1 MTRVLLLYHLV
12 VSFLLFLLLPCCH
25 FPIGFVQSLS
35 SSLSGD
41 DEYADFDDDDD
52 ALFQS
57 RLGGKM
63 GPPRRDNTTTNNT
76 TPQQQQK
83 FVAGVFEPFPWRG
96 QGRGIKM
103 YYGSFGGAS
112 NCETCLVKARWL
124 AEMLEVETLHVPAC
138 KRKAGDERAYP
149 TMNPLEYFERESLR
163 SCRRKDLFGKES
175 AMMDGDERR
184 PTFEIESLERRITAD
199 EVNGMPCFEIVQGWC
214 EIEKQRLGEYL
225 IPKHKY
231 KVEWKV
237 TTSSLEKAREHA
249 GEGKAIYFAGVYDFE
264 PVDPETGKKYPNV
277 WQKEAQRYVKGETQQ
292 LGWADEA
299 VERRRK
305 ERDAVRAKKAAEAK
319 ENTNHRHNNNNNNN
333 NNNKSDDEFSVKQQS
348 VPRKDMFLAQE
359 QRIRQ
364 EQVDQQQQQEER
376 HQISETTFREAWKEN
391 ANRRR
396 RRSRNLLA
404 FSSIEPC
411 LSNGNLNDEIYEE
424 ANKEIAKLQIEPSD
438 TLCVHWR
445 QEDFVW
451 KKIGNEFVKNI
462 SYAAER
468 IIHRAEAMKLNTV
481 LLLTNDPEVYPEEK
495 RHEGRVAVNTLR
507 GMLHEIGG
515 LRVEW
520 SMHRNLPD
528 RSKAIYID
536 KATCSMMVDFIGT
549 GKSSFTATIMD
560 MRQTHELCSMNDPN
574 AQLGKKSN
582 SRNTKKGKE
591 SGTITD
597 EEGDEEDLP
606 PIKYKMCLKEK
617 YGGSAK
623 GDSSH
628 DRSPFIFPVDELE
641 HPIQAIETFLDIDA
655 TTPSNYNDNEQEE
668 EKDEKKNNNKLV
680 LKGGPEVVDEYLTE
694 EKIHNFK
701 LKEKAIEPG
710 VEKLDHDEYVQE
722 YEEENQKANAMKEF
736 SVLDPSISVEDLKL
750 DLRELDDDA
759 SVECDRCYAA
769 MPQSEVA
776 EPNAE
781 IWLATPACEKCGLQL
796 LKARRKRLKLG
807 NHEY

>member
-1 MTRVLLLYHLV
+1 MTRALLHLV
-12 VSFLLFLLLPCCH
+12 VSFLLLLLCCY
-25 FPIGFVQSLS
+25 FPIQSL
-35 SSLSGD
+35 SLSGD
-41 DEYADFDDDDD
+41 DDDFD
-52 ALFQS
+52 AFQT
-57 RLGGKM
+57 RLGKG
-63 GPPRRDNTTTNNT
+63 PRRDNNN
-76 TPQQQQK
+76 PQK
-83 FVAGVFEPFPWRG
+83 FVGFVPSRG

-138 KRKAGDERAYP
+138 KRKPGDERAYP

-163 SCRRKDLFGKES
+163 SCRRKDLGKES
-175 AMMDGDERR
+175 TMMDGDDDDDDDDARRSFEGRSRR

-364 EQVDQQQQQEER
+364 EQVDQQQQQQEER

-481 LLLTNDPEVYPEEK
+481 LLLTNDPEVYPEKK

-582 SRNTKKGKE
+582 SRNTKKGNE

-617 YGGSAK
+617 YGGSVK

-668 EKDEKKNNNKLV
+668 EKDENNNNNNNNKLV

-736 SVLDPSISVEDLKL
+736 SVLDPSISAEDLKL

-781 IWLATPACEKCGLQL
+781 IWLTTPACEKCGLQL

>member
-1 MTRVLLLYHLV
+1 MTRALLHLV
-12 VSFLLFLLLPCCH
+12 VSFLLLLLCCY
-25 FPIGFVQSLS
+25 FPIQSL
-35 SSLSGD
+35 SLSGD
-41 DEYADFDDDDD
+41 DDFD
-52 ALFQS
+52 AFQT
-57 RLGGKM
+57 RLGKG
-63 GPPRRDNTTTNNT
+63 PRRDNN
-76 TPQQQQK
+76 PPS
-83 FVAGVFEPFPWRG
+83 FVGGFEPLRG

-138 KRKAGDERAYP
+138 KRKPGDERAYP

-163 SCRRKDLFGKES
+163 SCRRKDLGKES
-175 AMMDGDERR
+175 TMMDGDDDDDARRSFEGRSRR

-199 EVNGMPCFEIVQGWC
+199 EVNGMPCFEVVEGWC
-214 EIEKQRLGEYL
+214 EIEKHRLGEYL

-277 WQKEAQRYVKGETQQ
+277 WQKEAQRYVKGETQR

-319 ENTNHRHNNNNNNN
+319 ENTNSNDHRHNN
-333 NNNKSDDEFSVKQQS
+333 NNNKSDDDISVKQQS

-364 EQVDQQQQQEER
+364 EQVDQQQQQQEER

-560 MRQTHELCSMNDPN
+560 MRQTHELCSINDPN

-668 EKDEKKNNNKLV
+668 EKDENNNNNKLV

-781 IWLATPACEKCGLQL
+781 IWLTTPACEKCGLQL

>member
-1 MTRVLLLYHLV
+1 MTRALLHLV
-12 VSFLLFLLLPCCH
+12 VSFLLLLLCCY
-25 FPIGFVQSLS
+25 FPIQSL
-35 SSLSGD
+35 SLSGD
-41 DEYADFDDDDD
+41 DDFD
-52 ALFQS
+52 AFQT
-57 RLGGKM
+57 RLGKG
-63 GPPRRDNTTTNNT
+63 PRRDNN
-76 TPQQQQK
+76 PPS
-83 FVAGVFEPFPWRG
+83 FVGGFEPLRG

-138 KRKAGDERAYP
+138 KRKPGDERAYP

-163 SCRRKDLFGKES
+163 SCRRKDLGKES
-175 AMMDGDERR
+175 TMMDGDDDDDDDARRSFEGRSRR

-199 EVNGMPCFEIVQGWC
+199 EVNGMPCFEIVEGWC
-214 EIEKQRLGEYL
+214 EIEKHRLGEYL

-319 ENTNHRHNNNNNNN
+319 ENTNSNDHRHNNNNNNN

-364 EQVDQQQQQEER
+364 EQVDQQQQQQEER

-560 MRQTHELCSMNDPN
+560 MRQTHELCSINDPN

-668 EKDEKKNNNKLV
+668 EKDENNNNNKLV

-781 IWLATPACEKCGLQL
+781 IWLTTPACEKCGLQL

>member
-1 MTRVLLLYHLV
+1 MTRVLLYLV
-12 VSFLLFLLLPCCH
+12 VSFLLLLLLPCCY

-35 SSLSGD
+35 LSGD
-41 DEYADFDDDDD
+41 DDFD
-52 ALFQS
+52 AFQS
-57 RLGGKM
+57 RLGKG
-63 GPPRRDNTTTNNT
+63 PRRDNN
-76 TPQQQQK
+76 PQK
-83 FVAGVFEPFPWRG
+83 FVGFVPSRG

-138 KRKAGDERAYP
+138 KRKPGDERAYP

-163 SCRRKDLFGKES
+163 SCRRKDLGKES
-175 AMMDGDERR
+175 TMMDGDDDDDARRSFEGRSRR

-199 EVNGMPCFEIVQGWC
+199 EVNGMPCFEIVEGWC
-214 EIEKQRLGEYL
+214 EIEKHRLGEYL

-319 ENTNHRHNNNNNNN
+319 ENTNHRHNNNN

-560 MRQTHELCSMNDPN
+560 MRQTHELCSINDPN

-668 EKDEKKNNNKLV
+668 EKDENNNNNNKLV

-736 SVLDPSISVEDLKL
+736 SVLDPSISAGDLKL

-781 IWLATPACEKCGLQL
+781 IWLTTPSCEKCGIQL
-796 LKARRKRLKLG
+796 LKVRRKRLNLG

>member
-1 MTRVLLLYHLV
+1 MTRALLHLV
-12 VSFLLFLLLPCCH
+12 VSFLLLLLCCY
-25 FPIGFVQSLS
+25 FPIQSL
-35 SSLSGD
+35 SLSGD
-41 DEYADFDDDDD
+41 DDDFD
-52 ALFQS
+52 AFQT
-57 RLGGKM
+57 RLGKG
-63 GPPRRDNTTTNNT
+63 PRRDNN
-76 TPQQQQK
+76 PPS
-83 FVAGVFEPFPWRG
+83 FVGGFEPLRG

-138 KRKAGDERAYP
+138 KRKPGDERAYP

-175 AMMDGDERR
+175 TMMDGDERR

-319 ENTNHRHNNNNNNN
+319 ENTNHRHNNNN

-668 EKDEKKNNNKLV
+668 EKDENNNNNNNKLV

-781 IWLATPACEKCGLQL
+781 IWLTTPACEKCGLQL

>member
-1 MTRVLLLYHLV
+1 
-12 VSFLLFLLLPCCH
+12 
-25 FPIGFVQSLS
+25 
-35 SSLSGD
+35 
-41 DEYADFDDDDD
+41 
-52 ALFQS
+52 
-57 RLGGKM
+57 
-63 GPPRRDNTTTNNT
+63 
-76 TPQQQQK
+76 
-83 FVAGVFEPFPWRG
+83 
-96 QGRGIKM
+96 
-103 YYGSFGGAS
+103 
-112 NCETCLVKARWL
+112 
-124 AEMLEVETLHVPAC
+124 
-138 KRKAGDERAYP
+138 
-149 TMNPLEYFERESLR
+149 
-163 SCRRKDLFGKES
+163 
-175 AMMDGDERR
+175 
-184 PTFEIESLERRITAD
+184 
-199 EVNGMPCFEIVQGWC
+199 
-214 EIEKQRLGEYL
+214 
-225 IPKHKY
+225 
-231 KVEWKV
+231 
-237 TTSSLEKAREHA
+237 
-249 GEGKAIYFAGVYDFE
+249 
-264 PVDPETGKKYPNV
+264 
-277 WQKEAQRYVKGETQQ
+277 
-292 LGWADEA
+292 
-299 VERRRK
+299 
-305 ERDAVRAKKAAEAK
+305 
-319 ENTNHRHNNNNNNN
+319 
-333 NNNKSDDEFSVKQQS
+333 
-348 VPRKDMFLAQE
+348 MFLAQE

-364 EQVDQQQQQEER
+364 EQVNQQQQQQQEEQ
-376 HQISETTFREAWKEN
+376 HQISETTIREAWKEN

-560 MRQTHELCSMNDPN
+560 MRQTHELCSINDPN

-582 SRNTKKGKE
+582 SNTKNGKE
-591 SGTITD
+591 LGTITD

-668 EKDEKKNNNKLV
+668 EKDENNNNNKLV

-736 SVLDPSISVEDLKL
+736 SVLDPSISAEDLKL

-781 IWLATPACEKCGLQL
+781 IWLTTPSCEKCGIQL
-796 LKARRKRLKLG
+796 LKARRKRLNLG

>member
-1 MTRVLLLYHLV
+1 MTRALLHLV
-12 VSFLLFLLLPCCH
+12 VSFLLLLLCCY
-25 FPIGFVQSLS
+25 FPIQSL
-35 SSLSGD
+35 SLSGD
-41 DEYADFDDDDD
+41 DDFD
-52 ALFQS
+52 AFQT
-57 RLGGKM
+57 RLGKG
-63 GPPRRDNTTTNNT
+63 PRRDNN
-76 TPQQQQK
+76 PPS
-83 FVAGVFEPFPWRG
+83 FVGGFEPLRG

-138 KRKAGDERAYP
+138 KRKPGDERAYP

-199 EVNGMPCFEIVQGWC
+199 EVNGMPCFEIVEGWC
-214 EIEKQRLGEYL
+214 EIEKHRLGEYL

-319 ENTNHRHNNNNNNN
+319 ENTNSNDHRHNNNNNNN

-404 FSSIEPC
+404 FTSIEPC

-668 EKDEKKNNNKLV
+668 EKDEKNNNNKLV

-736 SVLDPSISVEDLKL
+736 SVLDPSISAEDLKL

-781 IWLATPACEKCGLQL
+781 IWLTTPACEKCGLQL

>member
-1 MTRVLLLYHLV
+1 MTRVLLYLV
-12 VSFLLFLLLPCCH
+12 VSFLLLLCCY

-35 SSLSGD
+35 LSGD
-41 DEYADFDDDDD
+41 DNFD
-52 ALFQS
+52 AFQS
-57 RLGGKM
+57 RLGKG
-63 GPPRRDNTTTNNT
+63 RRDN
-76 TPQQQQK
+76 PQK
-83 FVAGVFEPFPWRG
+83 FVGFVPSRG

-138 KRKAGDERAYP
+138 KRKPGDERAYP

-163 SCRRKDLFGKES
+163 SCRRKDLGKES
-175 AMMDGDERR
+175 TMMDGDDDDDDDARRSFEGRSRR

-319 ENTNHRHNNNNNNN
+319 ENTNSNDHRHNNN

-445 QEDFVW
+445 QEYFVW

-536 KATCSMMVDFIGT
+536 KATCLMMVDFIGT

-591 SGTITD
+591 
-597 EEGDEEDLP
+597 LP
-606 PIKYKMCLKEK
+606 KE
-617 YGGSAK
+617 
-623 GDSSH
+623 
-628 DRSPFIFPVDELE
+628 
-641 HPIQAIETFLDIDA
+641 Q
-655 TTPSNYNDNEQEE
+655 
-668 EKDEKKNNNKLV
+668 
-680 LKGGPEVVDEYLTE
+680 
-694 EKIHNFK
+694 
-701 LKEKAIEPG
+701 
-710 VEKLDHDEYVQE
+710 
-722 YEEENQKANAMKEF
+722 
-736 SVLDPSISVEDLKL
+736 IS
-750 DLRELDDDA
+750 
-759 SVECDRCYAA
+759 
-769 MPQSEVA
+769 
-776 EPNAE
+776 
-781 IWLATPACEKCGLQL
+781 
-796 LKARRKRLKLG
+796 
-807 NHEY
+807 